1 MSGSAT
7 VGEDPYVPPVPSP
20 LPAMKSAN
28 EPLL

>member
-7 VGEDPYVPPVPSP
+7 AGQDPYVPPVPAS
-20 LPAMKSAN
+20 LEAMKSAN